1 MNYTSSVI
9 HIEFQTAKCI
19 HTYPKIRS
27 FVRLQ
32 LLRGMLRRWQYLCI
46 LVVLIT
52 LFFMNLSSRSLS
64 SFQPTTRDLSIATN
78 INNSSAFGNFTNLNC
93 SNLAIIEAQQREYQS
108 EQEYQLT
115 AIVLHWK
122 RSEGVRYAVHRLF
135 DSHLF
140 KEVIVWNNNPQ
151 INLTVD
157 AIAPNKTYSS
167 TSIRIINSKENIKD
181 EAKYRAC
188 CEAKTPAC
196 YYADDD
202 WDTSDYIRSLVAS
215 FRSDPTRLHSVT
227 NPITYYTNLMWSYFD
242 PQIDLHTGF
251 SWIGCGSVFLR
262 EHAQRHLQL
271 LHHYLEKDP
280 SKTNKTIA
288 VNQRESTSSL
298 GLLNLSDVFFSLWLN
313 QVPILMN
320 ANIRELPGAS
330 RGPSFSSTANFYEL
344 QYRSSVSAIRILE
357 KALRLNQS
365 NSTVSF
371 PRQLNH
377 RFPTYVKS
385 PGPKNSFVFYSNIL
399 PLDFERIPFN
409 ITLHFERGTA
419 KNYPQAANVRHFLS
433 YGTVKAVDSDTSTC
447 WHTHREIRPGD
458 FFAIDFLHVRTNITF
473 SLVVAHN
480 LTMQTSLETSISLD
494 GVQWLPYRSLQG
506 IMFANSTLS
515 NPKLQ
520 TILFHSAQF
529 TPGCQTFR
537 HISFRAVSHSA
548 SIWKVCEI
556 QLDTNLGHK

>member
-1 MNYTSSVI
+1 
-9 HIEFQTAKCI
+9 
-19 HTYPKIRS
+19 
-27 FVRLQ
+27 
-32 LLRGMLRRWQYLCI
+32 MLRWWQYLCI

-52 LFFMNLSSRSLS
+52 LFFVTFSSRSLI
-64 SFQPTTRDLSIATN
+64 SFQQVSKDLSITTN
-78 INNSSAFGNFTNLNC
+78 FHDSSASVDLTGLTYRQ
-93 SNLAIIEAQQREYQS
+93 SAIIQAQQREYQS
-108 EQEYQLT
+108 EQQYQLT
-115 AIVLHWK
+115 AIALHWK
-122 RSEGVRYAVHRLF
+122 RSEGVRYAVHRLL

-151 INLTVD
+151 INLTED
-157 AIAPNKTYSS
+157 AIAPKNYSS

-202 WDTSDYIRSLVAS
+202 WDTSDYIKSLVAS

-280 SKTNKTIA
+280 SKTNTDTS
-288 VNQRESTSSL
+288 VNQRELLSSL
-298 GLLNLSDVFFSLWLN
+298 DLLHLSDVFFSLWLN
-313 QVPILMN
+313 QVPVQMN

-330 RGPSFSSTANFYEL
+330 RGPSFSSTANFHNLE
-344 QYRSSVSAIRILE
+344 YRSSVSAIRILE

-365 NSTVSF
+365 NSSVSF
-371 PRQLNH
+371 PRQSNR

-458 FFAIDFLHVRTNITF
+458 FFAIDFLRVRTNITF
-473 SLVVAHN
+473 SLIVAHN
-480 LTMQTSLETSISLD
+480 LTLQTSLETSISLD
-494 GVQWLPYRSLQG
+494 GVQWVAYRSLQG

-515 NPKLQ
+515 NPRLQ
-520 TILFHSAQF
+520 TVLFDSAQF

-556 QLDTNLGHK
+556 QLATNLGRK